1 MSDGFITSASEY
13 TGGGADFSHP
23 AAAAEPVAQ
32 TEEQHHHQEAPA
44 QGNEGDGEGIMVN
57 NTILFVLLLSLL
69 ERTFFASQHELFC
82 IDM

>member
-13 TGGGADFSHP
+13 TGGGADFSQS
-23 AAAAEPVAQ
+23 AAVAEPVAQ

-57 NTILFVLLLSLL
+57 NILFLY
-69 ERTFFASQHELFC
+69 FF
-82 IDM
+82 